1 MGIPKARF
9 AALILLAFAAAGA
22 WAQASLGTL
31 TVYYTLHRIPRRAS
45 NQLAVWIEDAKGT
58 HVRTLFATN
67 FMARRLG
74 FRLRPQCCPEWV
86 RASGLD
92 RLSPDEIDAVSGA
105 TQQPGAISLTWDCR
119 TAGGDPVP
127 PGAYFYKVEGNIY
140 YDQRVLWTGSI
151 KVGSLPSRSAATPQ
165 YLPDASA
172 AGEGMLVEDVSARFQ
187 PGR

>member
-1 MGIPKARF
+1 
-9 AALILLAFAAAGA
+9 
-22 WAQASLGTL
+22 
-31 TVYYTLHRIPRRAS
+31 
-45 NQLAVWIEDAKGT
+45 
-58 HVRTLFATN
+58 
-67 FMARRLG
+67 
-74 FRLRPQCCPEWV
+74 
-86 RASGLD
+86 
-92 RLSPDEIDAVSGA
+92 
-105 TQQPGAISLTWDCR
+105 
-119 TAGGDPVP
+119 VP